1 MERVVLINE
10 LVEVQEY
17 LNGKNIDQ
25 RFSYRI
31 CYMLASYY
39 RDQGLSH
46 QAIRERIF
54 EWGSKYKCFFD
65 FKVNSVI
72 YRVFEDNTPLRGE
85 CKCFINENDIR
96 EIRNRFDSKNTRM
109 VALALLAYGKVCAN
123 KNGECDLSLYGL
135 ARWLGIDY
143 SNLSSRHFRE
153 VIDFGLVSRV
163 DTKHS
168 WTKSTRQKMIRIRYN
183 VPLINEGADEVVNN
197 NVVAIFNKYQL

>member
-1 MERVVLINE
+1 MINE
-10 LVEVQEY
+10 LIEVQEY
-17 LNGKNIDQ
+17 LDGKNIDQ

-39 RDQGLSH
+39 RDQGLEH
-46 QAIRERIF
+46 QAIREKIF

-72 YRVFEDNTPLRGE
+72 YRVFENGTPLRGN
-85 CKCFINENDIR
+85 CPCFINEGDIQ
-96 EIRNRFDSKNTRM
+96 EIRSRFDSKNTRL

-143 SNLSSRHFRE
+143 SNLSSRHFKE
-153 VIDFGLVSRV
+153 VVDFGLVSRI

-168 WTKSTRQKMIRIRYN
+168 WAKSTRQKMIRIRYN
-183 VPLINEGADEVVNN
+183 VPLVNTGADEVVDN
-197 NVVAIFNKYQL
+197 NVVAIFNKYKL

>member
-1 MERVVLINE
+1 MINE
-10 LVEVQEY
+10 LIEVQEY
-17 LNGKNIDQ
+17 LEGKNIDQ

-39 RDQGLSH
+39 RDQGLDH

-72 YRVFEDNTPLRGE
+72 YRVFEDGTPLRGN
-85 CKCFINENDIR
+85 CPCYINEDDIS
-96 EIRNRFDSKNTRM
+96 EIRSRFDSKNTRL

-135 ARWLGIDY
+135 ARWLGLDY
-143 SNLSSRHFRE
+143 ANLSSRHFKE
-153 VIDFGLVSRV
+153 LIDFGLITRI

-168 WTKSTRQKMIRIRYN
+168 WTKGTRQKMIRIRFN
-183 VPLINEGADEVVNN
+183 VPLVNAGDDAVVDN
-197 NVVAIFNKYQL
+197 NVVAIFNKYKL

>member
-1 MERVVLINE
+1 MINE
-10 LVEVQEY
+10 LIEVQEY
-17 LNGKNIDQ
+17 LDGKNIDQ

-39 RDQGLSH
+39 RDQGLEH
-46 QAIRERIF
+46 QAIREKIF

-72 YRVFEDNTPLRGE
+72 YRVFENGTPLRGN
-85 CKCFINENDIR
+85 CPCFINEGDIQ
-96 EIRNRFDSKNTRM
+96 EIRSRFDSKNTRL
-109 VALALLAYGKVCAN
+109 VALALMAYGKVCAN

-143 SNLSSRHFRE
+143 SNLSSRHFKE
-153 VIDFGLVSRV
+153 VVDFGLVSRI

-168 WTKSTRQKMIRIRYN
+168 WAKSTRQKMIRIRYN
-183 VPLINEGADEVVNN
+183 VPLVNTGADEVVDN
-197 NVVAIFNKYQL
+197 NVVAIFNKYKL